1 VWASLAGDPSR
12 SRRRGQGRSG
22 DSEAACPAR
31 SILPPCLTS
40 MTPPTRSVPASAAA
54 GHASAAKPDTSASD
68 RPRQAGAP
76 RRSWERATV
85 PRPGAWLLVFVHSE
99 RLASRDPDA
108 SFRVN
113 PEAPDPR
120 SFPADVSGDTT
131 EVALLGLRRE
141 GGHVQGRA
149 HRPRRVGA
157 RSNRPGS
164 WALLLEALEG
174 DISDVQGGTTAE
186 GVHLGAMSGT
196 LDLLQRGLTGSG
208 GSMACCGSTPSCRR
222 SSAGSS
228 SPCATAG
235 IGGCGYGSRR
245 APCESPPDSANA
257 ADHHRSPGSAAR
269 ACRRRDVG
277 SSPSPDGRGLG
288 LTVSAVNGERL
299 GGCPRRRVPE
309 QWSLSRPTA

>member
-1 VWASLAGDPSR
+1 
-12 SRRRGQGRSG
+12 
-22 DSEAACPAR
+22 
-31 SILPPCLTS
+31 
-40 MTPPTRSVPASAAA
+40 
-54 GHASAAKPDTSASD
+54 
-68 RPRQAGAP
+68 
-76 RRSWERATV
+76 V

-113 PEAPDPR
+113 PGAPDPR

-186 GVHLGAMSGT
+186 GVHLGAMAGT
-196 LDLLQRGLTGSG
+196 LDLLQRGLTGIGWIDGVLRLNPQLPQELSG
-208 GSMACCGSTPSCRR
+208 LEFTLRHRRHWGVRVRIKEGPVRVTSRLCKRRR
-222 SSAGSS
+222 SPSLTGISCSS
-228 SPCATAG
+228 LPAE
-235 IGGCGYGSRR
+235 RR
-245 APCESPPDSANA
+245 GKLPLA
-257 ADHHRSPGSAAR
+257 
-269 ACRRRDVG
+269 
-277 SSPSPDGRGLG
+277 
-288 LTVSAVNGERL
+288 
-299 GGCPRRRVPE
+299 
-309 QWSLSRPTA
+309 